1 MRFAHA
7 VRTVVFGLAVG
18 ITIAPWAL
26 AAAVEPVHGTF
37 TASDGVKIH
46 YVEAGKGSPVVLIHG
61 YTGTAEGNWF
71 SNGVAEALAKNH
83 RVVAIDCRGH
93 GKSEKPTDPAKYGPQ
108 MAKDVLEMMDHLKI
122 DKAHVHGYSMG
133 GFIVT
138 QLLTMKPDRFITAS
152 YGGSGVPE
160 VEDKYKD
167 EVPKDEPGP
176 DPQEA
181 EASAKLRASPDRDD
195 AALGAVRQYPWK
207 AGERGMIDLAK
218 IRIPVL
224 AINGQFDGPNAK
236 THRMKRE
243 LANFT
248 AVVLPGKSHL
258 TAIMAG
264 YIPQLY
270 IDSLVK
276 FINEND
282 RS

>member
-1 MRFAHA
+1 MRYHRRMTIFAG
-7 VRTVVFGLAVG
+7 TL
-18 ITIAPWAL
+18 L
-26 AAAVEPVHGTF
+26 AAAFLLQPRPADGEAKHGEF
-37 TASDGVKIH
+37 TASDGVRIH
-46 YVEAGKGSPVVLIHG
+46 YLEAGQGSPVVLIHG

-71 SNGVAEALAKNH
+71 LNGVAQALAKNH

-93 GKSEKPTDPAKYGPQ
+93 GKSEKPHDPAKYGPQ
-108 MAKDVLEMMDHLKI
+108 MATDVLEMMDHLKI
-122 DKAHVHGYSMG
+122 DKTHVHGYSMG

-138 QLLTMKPDRFITAS
+138 QLLATAPRRFVTAS

-160 VEDKYKD
+160 VEEKYK
-167 EVPKDEPGP
+167 EQVPADDRGP

-181 EASAKLRASPDRDD
+181 EAAKTLSGNPDRDD
-195 AALGAVRQYPWK
+195 EALKAVMQYPWK
-207 AGERGMIDLAK
+207 PGERGTIDLTTIK
-218 IRIPVL
+218 IPVL
-224 AINGQFDGPNAK
+224 AINGEFDRPNAK

-258 TAIMAG
+258 TAIMAD

-270 IDSLVK
+270 IDSLVS

-282 RS
+282 RP